1 MNEMPAKQPQI
12 TEVRAELRHYLLSL
26 AIVLNDFYGDHA
38 LSSLLDKAGSGA
50 GDYELLESADVQRFR
65 LCRLLPDAYDY
76 AFNGRVSDIMEVQ
89 AYESPSYFD
98 QLTDFLAMVEGN
110 SLIEVVSN
118 DIPQTDEIWQLGG
131 LRILADTGRARA
143 CLDEGLPLDARE
155 VALLA
160 GISERSVQN
169 AFSLKGPGRLQAKKA
184 GGVSSVDAADAAR
197 WLADKKG
204 FVPTTRIRIDISGA
218 QPAAL
223 NTPTDLRMFL
233 GAMLSRRFG
242 DDLRRASES
251 SGIPEDSLAR
261 MSAGEKPIDLTD
273 AIPLARAFKVDVRWF
288 VDQVFRNR
296 FPKEFAV
303 LHGE

>member
-1 MNEMPAKQPQI
+1 MNEVPAKQPQL

-26 AIVLNDFYGDHA
+26 AIVLNDFYGNHA
-38 LSSLLDKAGSGA
+38 LRSVLDKAGSVA

-65 LCRLLPDAYDY
+65 LCQLLPDAYDY

-98 QLTDFLAMVEGN
+98 QLKDFLEMVEGN

-118 DIPQTDEIWQLGG
+118 DIPQADEPWPFGG

-143 CLDEGLPLDARE
+143 CLDEGLLLDARE

-169 AFSLKGPGRLQAKKA
+169 AFSLKGQGRLQAKKA

-204 FVPTTRIRIDISGA
+204 FVPTTHIRIDISGA
-218 QPAAL
+218 QPAVL
-223 NTPTDLRMFL
+223 TTPTDLRMFL
-233 GAMLSRRFG
+233 SAMLSRRFG
-242 DDLRRASES
+242 DDLGRASES
-251 SGIPEDSLAR
+251 SGIPEDSLAK
-261 MSAGEKPIDLTD
+261 MIAGENPIDLTD

-288 VDQVFRNR
+288 VDQVFRIR
-296 FPKEFAV
+296 FPKESAV
-303 LHGE
+303 LRGE